1 MRPTA
6 PDRSRISMN
15 DAHEVRYWTE
25 ALDCNED
32 ELAAA
37 VARVGI
43 SLMRYGASFTDIGH
57 TGHSDEAVRLGQ
69 QRD

>member
-32 ELAAA
+32 ELAAS

-43 SLMRYGASFTDIGH
+43 SPDAGASFTDIGH
-57 TGHSDEAVRLGQ
+57 TGHSDETVRLGQ

>member
-25 ALDCNED
+25 ALDCN
-32 ELAAA
+32 AAFH
-37 VARVGI
+37 
-43 SLMRYGASFTDIGH
+43 LMRYGASFTDIGH